1 MNAFKEQAVKFKI
14 FLILFLIILLSYII
28 IFFQFILT
36 IYILHKFY
44 SSIFDFFSAFLS
56 TLSIASILVV
66 FAVFGPIFI
75 DRSISYH
82 IILLASNN
90 GSININKIE
99 ELTSRWVYKKRIE
112 DALNLGLLEKVSDEE
127 YKPTK
132 KAIGMSESLIFIGKI
147 TNSLHSYS
155 EINDLTTTGLKQ

>member
-1 MNAFKEQAVKFKI
+1 M
-14 FLILFLIILLSYII
+14 
-28 IFFQFILT
+28 
-36 IYILHKFY
+36 
-44 SSIFDFFSAFLS
+44 
-56 TLSIASILVV
+56 
-66 FAVFGPIFI
+66 
-75 DRSISYH
+75 
-82 IILLASNN
+82 
-90 GSININKIE
+90 
-99 ELTSRWVYKKRIE
+99 TSRWVYKKRIE